1 MNRDLFLSILAL
13 DSYNRGY
20 GQRVSGL
27 ANTGLLGNARIKTDS
42 IVEFDSAGGTPSQDA
57 DFYAVAYTYNGETI
71 ISYRGTD
78 NLVKDAISGYGV
90 GAGIAGVPQ
99 GDLAIAFYQ
108 NVTGQNIFNANV
120 LGNVVL
126 TGHSLGGGL
135 AGLVS
140 TLTGVEAVGYDYMP
154 FANAANDNLIQEMA
168 A

>member
-20 GQRVSGL
+20 GQRIADLPVVLNSTQLGTAVIIRQSDIA
-27 ANTGLLGNARIKTDS
+27 ANTDGVN
-42 IVEFDSAGGTPSQDA
+42 A

-108 NVTGQNIFNANV
+108 NVTGQNIFNPNV

-140 TLTGVEAVGYDYMP
+140 TLTGAEAVGYDYMP